1 MKQTDTGIILHKI
14 NYSESSLILTLYT
27 RNNGLQRYIFQGG
40 KKKHSAVF
48 PMSHVEFTYYSRPD
62 SELGKMTEAS
72 STGISVEIPFHPLR
86 SSIAFFLA
94 DVLRQ
99 CLKTEQKDV
108 SLFEFLEKKIELL
121 NREDQLGSFPHETLT
136 QLTHHLGLMP
146 NVEPG
151 DYFLLQEGS
160 FSEHHAFDQTAE
172 KGEAVDAFRMLL
184 LNEIP
189 QPFHSVQR
197 KQTLNLILRYYNLHV
212 PNFNV
217 ERSLEVLREIME

>member
-27 RNNGLQRYIFQGG
+27 RNHGLQRYIFQGG
-40 KKKHSAVF
+40 KKKHAAVF

-108 SLFEFLEKKIELL
+108 SLFEFLEKRIELL
-121 NREDQLGSFPHETLT
+121 NREEQLGSFPHETLT

-146 NVEPG
+146 NVN
-151 DYFLLQEGS
+151 QEIT
-160 FSEHHAFDQTAE
+160 FYYR
-172 KGEAVDAFRMLL
+172 KGLFQNIMHSIKLPKKGRQLML
-184 LNEIP
+184 
-189 QPFHSVQR
+189 FVC
-197 KQTLNLILRYYNLHV
+197 
-212 PNFNV
+212 FF
-217 ERSLEVLREIME
+217 